1 MSQTKNLFRSVRDM
15 IVPESVFD
23 FWSQEFGL
31 LVRRQVSVARVER
44 VVKESESAV
53 SLWLKPNANFNG
65 VMPGQH
71 LNLAIEIDGRRY
83 HRSYSVSQVHGRQ
96 FRVTARRVP
105 NGIVSNFLNDC
116 ARAGLLVHLGE
127 AYGEVNLQHFEQKPA
142 LFLAGGIG
150 ITPIISMLE
159 SWSSSVRTHPV
170 DLLYWG
176 KSERELA
183 FVQRLKNLARHND
196 WFRLHIIETEFL
208 ERNEDGTPKLIAES
222 SAWFADIREKI
233 SRSDVFV
240 CGNDGFVNQ
249 LKERLQPLAN
259 SFRFESF
266 TPAFAMATPG
276 APIQVNLLKQ
286 RKTVTIPSGI
296 NLLQALERAGVH
308 IASGC
313 RRGTCNTCSCK
324 KVSGIVRD
332 QKNQR
337 LHVDDEASFKPCI
350 HAAESDITL
359 EL

>member
-1 MSQTKNLFRSVRDM
+1 MSRLKNTLKNVRDM
-15 IVPESVFD
+15 VLPEPVFD
-23 FWSQEFGL
+23 FWCQEFGL
-31 LVRRQVSVARVER
+31 LARQHQAVARVVR
-44 VVKESESAV
+44 VVKESPNAV
-53 SLWLKPNANFNG
+53 SLWLQANSNFAG
-65 VMPGQH
+65 VLPGQH
-71 LNLAIEIDGRRY
+71 LNLAVEIDGRRY
-83 HRSYSVSQVHGRQ
+83 NRSYSVSQVKGSL

-105 NGIVSNFLNDC
+105 NGKVSNYLNDF
-116 ARAGLLVHLGE
+116 AKRGLLVSLGE
-127 AYGEVNLQHFEQKPA
+127 AYGDVTVNQFEQKPA

-159 SWSSSVRTHPV
+159 SWSNGIRTQPV

-183 FVQRLKNLARHND
+183 FVQRLKKLASQND

-208 ERNEDGTPKLIAES
+208 ERNDDGTPKLLAES
-222 SAWFADIREKI
+222 SAWFKDIRDKI
-233 SRSDVFV
+233 SKSDVFA

-249 LKERLQPLAN
+249 LRDRLQPLAN

-276 APIQVNLLKQ
+276 APVQVNLLNQ
-286 RKTVTIPSGI
+286 RKIVTIPSGI

-313 RRGTCNTCSCK
+313 RRGTCNTCTCK
-324 KVSGIVRD
+324 KISGVVRD
-332 QKNQR
+332 QVDQR
-337 LHVDDEASFKPCI
+337 LHVDDDASFKPCI
-350 HAAESDITL
+350 HSAESDITL